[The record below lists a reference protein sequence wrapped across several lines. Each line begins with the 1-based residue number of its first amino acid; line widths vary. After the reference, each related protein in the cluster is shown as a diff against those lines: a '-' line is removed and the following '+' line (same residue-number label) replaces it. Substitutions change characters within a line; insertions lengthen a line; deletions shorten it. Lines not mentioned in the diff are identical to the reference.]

1 MNTIININ
9 DDQVHNRID
18 NSMCTLKNSFHQNIK
33 QKRNTIEISN
43 FIFHNFL
50 SYNDL
55 TNKDMNCNC
64 NNSFDID
71 ISEVKN
77 QKFKYKLGVK
87 KDIIL
92 PKKITFIDISK
103 KNVDIPL
110 YNDNDIFDKEPY
122 NNNLIIMN
130 RDFDVES
137 RENSIVIA
145 QEYVLKEL
153 NYGILSY
160 QQKQCNF

>member
-1 MNTIININ
+1 MNTINN
-9 DDQVHNRID
+9 DDQVHNRIN
-18 NSMCTLKNSFHQNIK
+18 NSMCTLQNSFPQNIK

-50 SYNDL
+50 SYNVL

-77 QKFKYKLGVK
+77 QKFKYNLGVK

-92 PKKITFIDISK
+92 PKTITFIDISK

-137 RENSIVIA
+137 RENSIVTA